1 MNTKKLI
8 QSTESIISLTHDEWQ
23 LLFARIQVKVLKKN
37 EYFLKEG
44 EICKS
49 LAFINYG
56 SVLYYKSAID
66 GTDITTDFAFEG
78 DWITDNSSRINGQQ
92 SLLNIKA
99 IEKTELLIIQNADL
113 LDIYVLL
120 PQTERLGRILI
131 EKAYLKL
138 VELSLD
144 LQVLPAAK
152 RYLKLLNAHPD
163 IIQRVPLYHIAYY
176 LGVAPKSLSRIRKQI
191 TTGNLVTN
199 AE

>member
-176 LGVAPKSLSRIRKQI
+176 LGIAPKSLSRIRKQM
-191 TTGNLVTN
+191 TTGN
-199 AE
+199 

>member
-1 MNTKKLI
+1 MVDLKQKTALPA
-8 QSTESIISLTHDEWQ
+8 TPIS
-23 LLFARIQVKVLKKN
+23 
-37 EYFLKEG
+37 FLKEG